1 MRDKVSTDSSGAQFS
16 NYDFLDFGCSKGGS
30 MKFAQATFGGRGLGL
45 DIDPVKVEASR
56 AAGFDAAVQDVSK
69 LDPETMGR
77 VRYVIMSH
85 FLEHVPSLH
94 AVRDI
99 IRSACRVSDDFVLIQ
114 QPYFDADGYLF
125 DLGLKLYWSSW
136 RGHPNHMT
144 RLEMLNVLREVA
156 LKTGIRRFFIGAR
169 YPIRSSKAPEIHPL
183 LSPIDQVNWSRAQ
196 HGDKPSVNFNQPVFR
211 ELFAVVLLE
220 GDEPGEKLVQ
230 YMRQSGGVIFF
241 DSAHARS
248 VGFSTIVA
256 PTSSMGVFS
265 GVPAFLSRVLR
276 QSR

>member
-1 MRDKVSTDSSGAQFS
+1 
-16 NYDFLDFGCSKGGS
+16 
-30 MKFAQATFGGRGLGL
+30 
-45 DIDPVKVEASR
+45 
-56 AAGFDAAVQDVSK
+56 
-69 LDPETMGR
+69 MGR

-144 RLEMLNVLREVA
+144 RLEMLNVLQEVA
-156 LKTGIRRFFIGAR
+156 PKTGIRRYFIGAR
-169 YPIRSSKAPEIHPL
+169 YPIRSSDAPEIHPL
-183 LSPIDQVNWSRAQ
+183 LSPIDQVNWSRVE
-196 HGDKPSVNFNQPVFR
+196 HGHKPSVTFDRPVFR
-211 ELFAVVLLE
+211 ELFAILLLR

-230 YMRQSGGVIFF
+230 YMRRSGGMIYF
-241 DSAHARS
+241 DSARVPSGGSNNNRASIPSKS
-248 VGFSTIVA
+248 VFG
-256 PTSSMGVFS
+256 
-265 GVPAFLSRVLR
+265 GVPGVLSRVLGR
-276 QSR
+276 SK